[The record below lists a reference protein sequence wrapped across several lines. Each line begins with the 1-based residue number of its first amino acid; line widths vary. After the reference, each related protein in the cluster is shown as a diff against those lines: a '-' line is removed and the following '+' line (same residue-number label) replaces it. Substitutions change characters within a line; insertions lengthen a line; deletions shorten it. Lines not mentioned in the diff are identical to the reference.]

1 MARVPESDRPGSW
14 CCLLF
19 AVWSWAS
26 FLTSPTPAFPHL
38 SNRDGNPYSID
49 RTEDQSSTEGTG
61 ERGAVQTRKTAR
73 VWLSSLLSVPQ
84 S

>member
-1 MARVPESDRPGSW
+1 MACGPESDRPVGW

-26 FLTSPTPAFPHL
+26 FLTSPTLPFPH
-38 SNRDGNPYSID
+38 SIN

-61 ERGAVQTRKTAR
+61 ERGAVQTRKTATR
-73 VWLSSLLSVPQ
+73 PVFILVVCAPKLNGSLTCS
-84 S
+84 